1 MRWTCYQNTV
11 QLYVTGF
18 GFDAYEG
25 GFLKAKGACVRVAAL
40 EHERSAGT
48 LSDDLEIQ
56 QASQMLLS
64 TLIGM
69 NMLIKVRGSNEA
81 GRPVALGTRKTI
93 LSWRTIA

>member
-1 MRWTCYQNTV
+1 
-11 QLYVTGF
+11 
-18 GFDAYEG
+18 
-25 GFLKAKGACVRVAAL
+25 
-40 EHERSAGT
+40 
-48 LSDDLEIQ
+48 
-56 QASQMLLS
+56 MLLS